1 MAQIKIN
8 NLSFQYDNHGD
19 DIFKNVSINI
29 DTDWKLGLI
38 GRNGRGK
45 TTFLKLLK
53 GEYKY
58 SGQIISPVSFDY
70 FPMNVENDNQVA
82 LEVMREAIA
91 PFTKWEK
98 ELKEYSSDIK
108 YIKEYGEVLDKFI
121 SYDGYI
127 INEMIEKEVRKIG
140 LGPEILDRNFKT
152 LSSGERTKLLL
163 SALFLRKNNFLL
175 IDEPTN
181 HLDSEGRECV
191 AKYLNKKKGFIL
203 VSHDRNF
210 LDEVINHVL
219 SINKSNIDIQ
229 KGNYTTW
236 QVNNDRRDEFEKSEN
251 EKLLKNIKRLKIA
264 AKQKSSWSD
273 KLESTKIGGGPVDR
287 GYIGHK
293 ASKMM
298 KRAKCLEKRQN
309 KAIEEKSKLLKNI
322 EQVEKLKIG
331 NIETNS
337 DKLLEVVDLQ
347 IVYQKEIFKKPI
359 SFKIKPGD
367 RIWIRGKNGCGK
379 SSLIKLLMGEEIN
392 YTGYVEKVSKISY
405 VSQETNFLKGKIE
418 EFSAEKGIN
427 IQHLKSSLNQVGVT
441 NIQFEK
447 NIEQWS
453 EGQKKKLLIAASLC
467 EKSQLYIWDEPL
479 NFIDVISRIQIENMI
494 LEEKPTM
501 LFVEHDKCFGEKIAT
516 KIIDII

>member
-1 MAQIKIN
+1 
-8 NLSFQYDNHGD
+8 
-19 DIFKNVSINI
+19 
-29 DTDWKLGLI
+29 
-38 GRNGRGK
+38 
-45 TTFLKLLK
+45 
-53 GEYKY
+53 
-58 SGQIISPVSFDY
+58 
-70 FPMNVENDNQVA
+70 
-82 LEVMREAIA
+82 
-91 PFTKWEK
+91 
-98 ELKEYSSDIK
+98 
-108 YIKEYGEVLDKFI
+108 
-121 SYDGYI
+121 
-127 INEMIEKEVRKIG
+127 
-140 LGPEILDRNFKT
+140 
-152 LSSGERTKLLL
+152 
-163 SALFLRKNNFLL
+163 
-175 IDEPTN
+175 
-181 HLDSEGRECV
+181 
-191 AKYLNKKKGFIL
+191 
-203 VSHDRNF
+203 
-210 LDEVINHVL
+210 
-219 SINKSNIDIQ
+219 
-229 KGNYTTW
+229 
-236 QVNNDRRDEFEKSEN
+236 
-251 EKLLKNIKRLKIA
+251 
-264 AKQKSSWSD
+264 
-273 KLESTKIGGGPVDR
+273 
-287 GYIGHK
+287 
-293 ASKMM
+293 
-298 KRAKCLEKRQN
+298 
-309 KAIEEKSKLLKNI
+309 AIEEKSKLLKNI

-418 EFSAEKGIN
+418 EFSAEKRIN

-501 LFVEHDKCFGEKIAT
+501 LFVEHDKCFGDKIAT